1 MAAVFVTQE
10 AIELH
15 RLRGVSQSLATRG
28 FQNRRDSRLHPMKK
42 FIRQFCYDI
51 KKAEL
56 SRYPQDVD
64 VF

>member
-10 AIELH
+10 AVEFH
-15 RLRGVSQSLATRG
+15 RLGRVSQSLATHG

-56 SRYPQDVD
+56 SRYPQDVG

>member
-1 MAAVFVTQE
+1 MAAAFVTQE
-10 AIELH
+10 AVELH
-15 RLRGVSQSLATRG
+15 RLRGVSQSLATSG

-56 SRYPQDVD
+56 SRYPQDVG